1 MAGMQAAPEAKA
13 AAEKPETTQSAA
25 NGDADDAGAPRDPHP
40 LQNRWALW
48 HDQPSKGGKG
58 TWGGMLKEIATF
70 DTVEGF
76 WS

>member
-1 MAGMQAAPEAKA
+1 MAGMQAAPEAQA
-13 AAEKPETTQSAA
+13 AAEKPEPTESPAA
-25 NGDADDAGAPRDPHP
+25 NGDADDSSVPRDPHP

-48 HDQPSKGGKG
+48 HDKPSKSKG
-58 TWGGMLKEIATF
+58 WGSMLKEIATF